1 MVRSHRATGA
11 KPRTRTYPD
20 CSDDRF
26 EQLPKD
32 KPEAHIQI
40 WIGVWFGP
48 ELRIPVRFPFKSI
61 VDPRNVTARRDRLEA
76 AGIGIDQRTRQVV

>member
-26 EQLPKD
+26 EQLPKSARGTHTNLD
-32 KPEAHIQI
+32 RSLVRAGIADSGSLSFQI
-40 WIGVWFGP
+40 NSRSQGCN
-48 ELRIPVRFPFKSI
+48 RS
-61 VDPRNVTARRDRLEA
+61 ARRTGSGWDWH
-76 AGIGIDQRTRQVV
+76 